1 MRNHEKW
8 MELCELASKE
18 LDSEKLMTLVAEI
31 NRLME
36 EKNRKLRE
44 SSSRQ
49 DGAKNHQAEPG

>member
-1 MRNHEKW
+1 